1 MDLADWMKDICFC
14 SPFYLKLYYFSG
26 CLVSL
31 SFKACRLIL
40 SRSVDDLFDDSSDA
54 VSPCN
59 EVKNVMKDLVNVDA
73 VSNAGAFVAEASV
86 SAPEDVFKHNWL
98 LKGTLISQGCHRGY
112 APYISVLLRI

>member
-1 MDLADWMKDICFC
+1 MKEICFC
-14 SPFYLKLYYFSG
+14 SPFYLKLYFFAG

-59 EVKNVMKDLVNVDA
+59 EVKNVMKDLLNVDA
-73 VSNAGAFVAEASV
+73 VSNAGASVAEVSV
-86 SAPEDVFKHNWL
+86 SAPEDAFKHNWFL
-98 LKGTLISQGCHRGY
+98 TETLFSQEYHCRRGY
-112 APYISVLLRI
+112 APYISVSLRI